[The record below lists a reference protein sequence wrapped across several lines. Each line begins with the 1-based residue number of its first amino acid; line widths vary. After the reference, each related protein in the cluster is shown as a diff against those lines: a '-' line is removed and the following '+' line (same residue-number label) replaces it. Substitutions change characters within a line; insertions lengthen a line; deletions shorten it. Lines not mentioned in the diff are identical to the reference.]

1 MRYKSFKDV
10 IDAARTRRPV
20 KLSVAA
26 AHDRDVLEAVKAAV
40 ELGIIEPF
48 LVGDPKKIIELAR
61 ELDFSVEAYPIY
73 PAYTENEN
81 AFIAAKL
88 ASEGQVQAIMKGFVN
103 STPFLKGVLDKE
115 LNLKTGRVISHIS
128 VFDIPGAEQLISMSD
143 GGINIAPDFQQKK
156 EIIQNAVEFLST
168 IEVNHPRV
176 AILAANERVS
186 EKMPV
191 TVEADHLAMLIK
203 NEYSQELLI
212 EGPLPL
218 DLAISRESLLHKG
231 LDSELEGAADLLIV
245 PTIEAGNF
253 LGKAITY
260 FAKGTMA
267 GIVLGAKIPLVLNS
281 RSDAAEAKLASI
293 ALAVVAASNTTVSV
307 GR

>member
-10 IDAARTRRPV
+10 IDAARKRPPV
-20 KLSVAA
+20 KMSVAA

-40 ELGIIEPF
+40 ELGIIEPY
-48 LVGDPKKIIELAR
+48 LVGDPQKIFELAR
-61 ELDFSVEAYPIY
+61 ELDLAVEEYPVY

-81 AFIAAKL
+81 AFVAAKL
-88 ASEGQVQAIMKGFVN
+88 ASDAQVQVIMKGFVN
-103 STPFLKGVLDKE
+103 STPFLKGVLHKE

-128 VFDIPGAEQLISMSD
+128 VFDIPGADQLISMSD

-156 EIIQNAVEFLST
+156 QIILNAVEFLDR
-168 IEVNHPRV
+168 IGVDRPRV

-203 NEYSQELLI
+203 KESSQSMLI

-267 GIVLGAKIPLVLNS
+267 GIVLGAKVPLVLNS
-281 RSDAAEAKLASI
+281 RSDTAEAKLASI
-293 ALAVVAASNTTVSV
+293 ALAVVAASNTRVSV
-307 GR
+307 

>member
-1 MRYKSFKDV
+1 MRYKSFRDV
-10 IDAARTRRPV
+10 IDAARTRPPV
-20 KLSVAA
+20 KMSVAA
-26 AHDRDVLEAVKAAV
+26 AHDRDVLEAVKTAV
-40 ELGIIEPF
+40 DLGIIEPY
-48 LVGDPKKIIELAR
+48 LVGDPQKIFELAR
-61 ELDFSVEAYPIY
+61 ELNFSIEEYPVY

-88 ASEGQVQAIMKGFVN
+88 ASDAQVQAIMKGFVN
-103 STPFLKGVLDKE
+103 STPFLKGVLHKE
-115 LNLKTGRVISHIS
+115 LNLKTGSVISHIS
-128 VFDIPGAEQLISMSD
+128 VFEIPGAHQLISMSD
-143 GGINIAPDFQQKK
+143 GGINISPDFQQKK
-156 EIIQNAVEFLST
+156 QIILNGVEFLDR
-168 IEVNHPRV
+168 IGVDRPRV

-191 TVEADHLAMLIK
+191 TVEAEHLAMLIK
-203 NEYSQELLI
+203 NEYSQPILI

-218 DLAISRESLLHKG
+218 DLAISKESLMHKG

-267 GIVLGAKIPLVLNS
+267 GIVLGAKLPLVLNS
-281 RSDAAEAKLASI
+281 RSDTAEAKLASI
-293 ALAVVAASNTTVSV
+293 ALAVVAASNTMVSV

>member
-1 MRYKSFKDV
+1 MRYKSFDEV
-10 IDAARTRRPV
+10 IVEAKKRPPV
-20 KLSVAA
+20 KMSVAA
-26 AHDRDVLEAVKAAV
+26 AHDRDVLEAVKVAV
-40 ELGIIEPF
+40 ELGIVQPY
-48 LVGDPKKIIELAR
+48 LVGDPQKIYELAR
-61 ELDFSVEAYPIY
+61 ELDFSIEEFPVY

-88 ASEGQVQAIMKGFVN
+88 ASDTQVQAIMKGFVN

-128 VFDIPGAEQLISMSD
+128 VFDIPGTEQLISMSD

-156 EIIQNAVEFLST
+156 HIILNAVEFLAR
-168 IEVNHPRV
+168 IGVDRPRV

-203 NEYSQELLI
+203 NESGQKLLI

-267 GIVLGAKIPLVLNS
+267 GIVLGAKVPLVLNS
-281 RSDAAEAKLASI
+281 RSDTAEAKLASI
-293 ALAVVAASNTTVSV
+293 ALAVVAASSTKVSV
-307 GR
+307 

>member
-1 MRYKSFKDV
+1 MRYKSFDEV
-10 IDAARTRRPV
+10 IFEAQKRPPV
-20 KLSVAA
+20 KMSVAA

-40 ELGIIEPF
+40 ELGIIEPY
-48 LVGDPKKIIELAR
+48 LVGDPQRIFELAR
-61 ELDFSVEAYPIY
+61 ELNFSVEKYPVY

-88 ASEGQVQAIMKGFVN
+88 ASDAQVQIIMKGFVN
-103 STPFLKGVLDKE
+103 STPFLKGVLHKE

-143 GGINIAPDFQQKK
+143 GGINIAPDFEQKK
-156 EIIQNAVEFLST
+156 QIIQNAVEFLDR
-168 IEVNHPRV
+168 IGVDRPRV

-191 TVEADHLAMLIK
+191 TVEADHLAMVIK
-203 NEYSQELLI
+203 NESSQSLLI

-267 GIVLGAKIPLVLNS
+267 GIVLGAKVPLVLNS
-281 RSDAAEAKLASI
+281 RSDTAEAKLASI

-307 GR
+307 